1 MYQTV
6 IIDDD
11 QLARRGLRRILEQ
24 NFQEIEVIGE
34 ADSVAN
40 GLPLI
45 NECEPDLVFLDI
57 QMPKKLCSLLPTLI
71 MPSLPLNIQHSITL

>member
-24 NFQEIEVIGE
+24 NFHEIEIDNYCRAV
-34 ADSVAN
+34 
-40 GLPLI
+40 
-45 NECEPDLVFLDI
+45 
-57 QMPKKLCSLLPTLI
+57 
-71 MPSLPLNIQHSITL
+71 

>member
-24 NFQEIEVIGE
+24 NFKEIEIKGE
-34 ADSVAN
+34 ADSVAS
-40 GLPLI
+40 G
-45 NECEPDLVFLDI
+45 
-57 QMPKKLCSLLPTLI
+57 
-71 MPSLPLNIQHSITL
+71 